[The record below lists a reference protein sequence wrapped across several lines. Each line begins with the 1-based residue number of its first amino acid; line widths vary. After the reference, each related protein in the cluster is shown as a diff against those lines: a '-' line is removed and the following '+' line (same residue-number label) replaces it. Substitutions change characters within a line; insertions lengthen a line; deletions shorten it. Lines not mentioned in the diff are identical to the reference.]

1 MNQPIR
7 ALLIK
12 RALLPSWSWAPGS
25 PGLLVLLGSRFSWA
39 PGSPGLLVLLGS
51 WFSWAP
57 GSPGLPVLLGSWA
70 PGSPGLLAKVTKV
83 TKVTCESYIKKLHI
97 KVTFNA
103 CVIMQGMI

>member
-12 RALLPSWSWAPGS
+12 RALLPSWSRSPGS
-25 PGLLVLLGSRFSWA
+25 GVLLVSWSRSPGSGVLLVLLVLQVLGSSWSSWSSRFW
-39 PGSPGLLVLLGS
+39 G
-51 WFSWAP
+51 
-57 GSPGLPVLLGSWA
+57 
-70 PGSPGLLAKVTKV
+70 PGLLAKVTKV